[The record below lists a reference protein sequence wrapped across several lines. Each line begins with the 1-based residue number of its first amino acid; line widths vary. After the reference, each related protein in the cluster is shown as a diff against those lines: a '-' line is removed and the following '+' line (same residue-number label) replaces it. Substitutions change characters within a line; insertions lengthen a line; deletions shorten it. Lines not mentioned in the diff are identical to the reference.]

1 MYSIDKLIIVAG
13 LSRSGKTT
21 LINKL
26 NNNEVNTL
34 CEKLD
39 LDPISSYQ
47 FCYAVK
53 LKLLNQNIDK
63 LIVHYDVLARFSN
76 ENGFDNLH
84 ELMKNSN
91 DIKII
96 TVCATEDILIKRST
110 LSVYKLLDELS
121 KVKNITPYD
130 QHLPLIN
137 KLKNRIT
144 IQTIYQKTESIPQLY
159 ENWFATLKQYHA
171 YKHWLL
177 DSQKPN
183 QPVNCPETMAD
194 IWSFIKA
201 TSD

>member
-1 MYSIDKLIIVAG
+1 MYSINKLIIVAG

-21 LINKL
+21 LINQL
-26 NNNEVNTL
+26 NNNELNTL

-39 LDPISSYQ
+39 LEPISSYQ

-63 LIVHYDVLARFSN
+63 LIVHYDVLARYSN

-84 ELMKNSN
+84 NLMTNSN

-96 TVCATEDILIKRST
+96 TVCATEDILIKRSD
-110 LSVYKLLDELS
+110 LSVYKLLDELF
-121 KVKNITPYD
+121 KVKNNTPYD

-144 IQTIYQKTESIPQLY
+144 IHTIYKKPENIPQLY
-159 ENWFATLKQYHA
+159 ENWFNTLKQYHA
-171 YKHWLL
+171 YEHWLI
-177 DSQKPN
+177 DSQKPD
-183 QPVNCPETMAD
+183 QPVHCPEKMTD

-201 TSD
+201 TFD